1 VVALADAVLSTSKM
15 CQFAKETDAR
25 EIIVGTEVG
34 LIYRLKKDNPT
45 KEFYPA
51 SERAVC
57 PNMKRATQ
65 EKVLWA
71 LEELEEEVRV
81 PEEIRRKAKKAID
94 KMLEII

>member
-1 VVALADAVLSTSKM
+1 
-15 CQFAKETDAR
+15 
-25 EIIVGTEVG
+25 
-34 LIYRLKKDNPT
+34 
-45 KEFYPA
+45 
-51 SERAVC
+51 
-57 PNMKRATQ
+57 MKRATQ